1 MRLPLSFDLKDRN
14 ILLVGGGKAALEKFV
29 QLSRTSCRLT
39 IISKSFS
46 SDFQNAL
53 AQEHWATIEV
63 HERGFGSQDVE
74 GRFMVFSAVDDSE
87 LAEEIYQLCRK
98 NNILINS
105 ADDTKRCDF
114 FTTAIVERGSVQIA
128 VSTGGRFAGLTR
140 ILRRHLESLFP
151 DELDADWEKIFSL
164 RTRALA
170 LQDMNEKKSVIT
182 NIVKQVES
190 EYFST
195 KKELP

>member
-1 MRLPLSFDLKDRN
+1 MRLPLSFDLKGRN
-14 ILLVGGGKAALEKFV
+14 ILLVGGGKAALEKFT
-29 QLSRTSCRLT
+29 QLSRTSCHLT
-39 IISKSFS
+39 IISKKFS
-46 SDFQNAL
+46 ADFQSAL
-53 AQEHWATIEV
+53 SQKHATSIEV
-63 HERGFGSQDVE
+63 HERGFARQDLE
-74 GRFMVFSAVDDSE
+74 GRFMVFSAVDDIE
-87 LAEEIYQLCRK
+87 LAEEIYRLCRK
-98 NNILINS
+98 KNILVNS
-105 ADDTKRCDF
+105 ADDTERCDF

-140 ILRRHLESLFP
+140 ILRRHIESLFP

-170 LQDMNEKKSVIT
+170 LQEMNEKKSVIT